1 MRISTAARITL
12 ATLLV
17 CALSSFTVISLAQV
31 YIPLLAAEEPAP
43 APEEPAPTPEEPAP
57 APEEPAPTPEEP
69 APAPEEPAP
78 APEEPAPTP
87 EEPAPAP
94 EEPAPTPE
102 EPAPAPEEPAPAP
115 EEPAPTPEEPAPA
128 PEEPAPTPEE
138 PAPAPE
144 EPALAPEEPIQAK
157 PILIWH
163 TNSPF
168 HSLPIANVILGCD
181 TNNSEALFEMGL
193 RLYGSTTDKAEIKR
207 AIGYI
212 ERAAYVGYPEAQ
224 LWVAE
229 HYESGKS
236 YPKNYRQ
243 SYLWCKK
250 AADQEQPR
258 AQYFLSLLYIAGR
271 GVSGNSVQSAYWC
284 SRSAD
289 NKYPPAMT
297 RLGTLYQ
304 QGLGMPQSKR
314 EAIQWFLR
322 GAMYNDSEAQY
333 HLGLCYDKGDG
344 VRENAVEAYKWMNIS
359 ASQGNAQALSARQKI
374 QKRLSQ
380 PQIQEGQELSLQFA
394 QFIQSQRDPDD
405 LDPLGASL
413 PVENTISGFFIT
425 SDGHILTSWQPLA
438 NHTAIYAR
446 TAYGYFKA
454 EIVLADTHNNLALLK
469 IDNRIRSVLSDSLL
483 AEDQPIPTIG
493 PAIQPLA
500 LAPEA
505 KFAMGDPVFTVG
517 FPQYDRLSWLPKLS
531 EGNIKGA
538 AGVTGDPR
546 FLKIGILINSQ
557 NTGAPI
563 ITASGEVVGILN
575 IEDQRTGAL
584 FKTQKKNEVAYRNA
598 LRSQYAMPL
607 FETLPE
613 VKNKLKNPPEIKEQ
627 KFDASVAEAT
637 EAVVQIIIY

>member
-1 MRISTAARITL
+1 M
-12 ATLLV
+12 LLV
-17 CALSSFTVISLAQV
+17 CVISCSVISCLAQEPAPTPAPV
-31 YIPLLAAEEPAP
+31 EPAP
-43 APEEPAPTPEEPAP
+43 APAPVEPAP
-57 APEEPAPTPEEP
+57 APAPVEP
-69 APAPEEPAP
+69 APAPAGPPPIPVE
-78 APEEPAPTP
+78 PTP
-87 EEPAPAP
+87 AIET
-94 EEPAPTPE
+94 TPE
-102 EPAPAPEEPAPAP
+102 TNT
-115 EEPAPTPEEPAPA
+115 PTVE
-128 PEEPAPTPEE
+128 TIT
-138 PAPAPE
+138 
-144 EPALAPEEPIQAK
+144 EPIPDQR
-157 PILIWH
+157 LQLWH
-163 TNSPF
+163 TNSVF
-168 HSLPIANVILGCD
+168 HSLHIANVILGCD
-181 TNNSEALFEMGL
+181 TNNPEALFEMGL
-193 RLYGSTTDKAEIKR
+193 RIYGSTREKKEIKR
-207 AIGYI
+207 AIDYI
-212 ERAAYVGYPEAQ
+212 EKAAYVGYPEAQ

-229 HYESGKS
+229 HYESGKN

-250 AADQEQPR
+250 AADLGQPR

-271 GVSGNSVQSAYWC
+271 GVSGSSAQSAYWC
-284 SRSAD
+284 SVSAD

-304 QGLGMPQSKR
+304 QGLGVPQSKR

-322 GAMYNDSEAQY
+322 GSMYNDSDAQY

-359 ASQGNAQALSARQKI
+359 ASQGNAQALSMRQKI
-374 QKRLSQ
+374 EKHLSQ
-380 PQIQEGQELSLQFA
+380 SQIQEGQELSLQFS
-394 QFIQSQRDPDD
+394 QFIQSYGPPDD
-405 LDPLGASL
+405 LDPLAANL
-413 PVENTISGFFIT
+413 PIENTVSGFFIT
-425 SDGHILTSWQPLA
+425 ADGHILTSWQPLI

-454 EIVLADTHNNLALLK
+454 EVVIADTHNNLALLK
-469 IDNRIRSVLSDSLL
+469 IDNRIRSVLSGSIL
-483 AEDQPIPTIG
+483 AKEQPVPTVG
-493 PAIQPLA
+493 PPIKPLA

-505 KFAMGDPVFTVG
+505 TFVMGDPVFTLG
-517 FPQYDRLSWLPKLS
+517 FPEYDRLSWLPKLS

-538 AGVTGDPR
+538 AGIRGDPR

-575 IEDQRTGAL
+575 IEDQGVGAL
-584 FKTQKKNEVAYRNA
+584 LKTQRISDVAYRNA

-613 VKNKLKNPPEIKEQ
+613 VKNKLKAPPEIKEQ